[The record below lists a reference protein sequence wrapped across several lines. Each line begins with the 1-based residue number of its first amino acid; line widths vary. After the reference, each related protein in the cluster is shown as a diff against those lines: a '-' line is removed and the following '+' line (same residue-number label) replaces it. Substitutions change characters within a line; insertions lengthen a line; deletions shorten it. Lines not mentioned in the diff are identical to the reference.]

1 MAQQQ
6 IAASIF
12 DINLPARI
20 ATRTALLILAV
31 GLTILPTAQAQTLTP
46 LHSFTGGRDG
56 ANPMAG
62 LSTDAHGNLY
72 GTTAMGAAGYGTV
85 FKLGHAGSGWVFTPL
100 YAFAGG
106 ADGEYPVARVVFGPN
121 QTLYGT
127 TRNGGGGG
135 CTGGGCGT
143 VFNLQPPPTACVT
156 AVCPWRETIVLH
168 FITGN
173 GGAYPLSEVTFDNS
187 GNIFGTTE
195 YGDPLQD
202 GEGSCYPD
210 CGVVYELTPSNGGWT
225 ESTPY
230 GFKDGSFGQLG
241 AYPVGGVTFD
251 SAGNLYGTAAGGYY
265 GYGLI
270 YTLTPPGDP
279 YWTEQDLYDFSGSEA
294 GPVTKLILDPS
305 GTFYGASEGLNPG
318 YGSAPGAVFSFAPNG
333 EGGWTFTNLHTFS
346 TIGGGPAGQLL
357 RDSAGNLYGT
367 TIAGGNQYGN
377 CPSDGCGMIFELSP
391 SNGGWVYTVLY
402 DFTGGS
408 DGAAPYSNLVM
419 DANGNLYGTASARGN
434 SNCAGGCGVVFEFTP

>member
-20 ATRTALLILAV
+20 VTLIALVILAV
-31 GLTILPTAQAQTLTP
+31 GLTISPTAQAQALTV

-72 GTTAMGAAGYGTV
+72 GTTAMGAHGYGTV
-85 FKLGHAGSGWVFTPL
+85 FKLGHAGSGWILTPL
-100 YAFAGG
+100 YAFQGG
-106 ADGEYPVARVVFGPN
+106 SDGEYPVARVVFGPN

-143 VFNLQPPPTACVT
+143 LFNLQPRPTACGT
-156 AVCPWRETIVLH
+156 FLCPWIETILLH
-168 FITGN
+168 FNGN
-173 GGAYPLSEVTFDNS
+173 GGSYPLSEVTFDNS

-195 YGDPLQD
+195 YGVPLQD
-202 GEGSCYPD
+202 GEGSCDPD
-210 CGVVYELTPSNGGWT
+210 CGLVYELSPSNGGWT

-230 GFKDGSFGQLG
+230 GFKDGSFGQNG

-251 SAGNLYGTAAGGYY
+251 SAGNLYGTTGGYFQP
-265 GYGLI
+265 GI
-270 YTLTPPGDP
+270 IFELTPPGNP
-279 YWTEQDLYDFSGSEA
+279 YWTFQQLYDFDNDGA
-294 GPVTKLILDPS
+294 GGPVAKMILDPT
-305 GTFYGASEGLNPG
+305 GTFYGDTAGLYPG
-318 YGSAPGAVFSFAPNG
+318 YGSQPGSVFSFAPNG
-333 EGGWTFTNLHTFS
+333 QGGWTFTTLHTFS

-357 RDSAGNLYGT
+357 RDSSGNLYGT

-391 SNGGWVYTVLY
+391 SNGGWVYTELY
-402 DFTGGS
+402 EFTGGS
-408 DGAAPYSNLVM
+408 DGAAPYSNLIM
-419 DANGNLYGTASARGN
+419 DANGNLYGTASAGGN
-434 SNCAGGCGVVFEFTP
+434 STCAGGCGVVFEFTP